1 MEARPGERGSTTKLR
16 IKGHKR
22 WDEDSSDGGP
32 DTRQTQ
38 GWKEGRV
45 RETFSGGG
53 EREREEERRTWHGD
67 ATSLE
72 NLFLDLSSLTRVF
85 PGGYSF

>member
-32 DTRQTQ
+32 DTRQTK
-38 GWKEGRV
+38 GGR
-45 RETFSGGG
+45 RGGLG
-53 EREREEERRTWHGD
+53 RLSVGAGRGRGRRRDEHGMGMPQ
-67 ATSLE
+67 L
-72 NLFLDLSSLTRVF
+72 LKICF
-85 PGGYSF
+85 